1 MRNYFELLII
11 VAIGAMLFI
20 MTGMVTKESARRTQ
34 CQANLRELYRAVQQ
48 YESAHGTLPPLYIA
62 QRPQWLFW
70 HHFVSP
76 MVKDVRSFACPSDPR
91 MSYLFEKGSPLFG
104 GIVALTSCYGMNRFM
119 LPVGAK
125 KAGAPEFKLKYL
137 KNPSH
142 TVFLMDSVRP
152 FVTPDLL
159 WKDKRNF
166 RHDGKANYIFADG
179 SVKHLHQNF
188 FGKFE
193 GNKFITDF
201 TRWHW
206 R

>member
-1 MRNYFELLII
+1 MKNYFELLII

-20 MTGMVTKESARRTQ
+20 MTGMVTKENARRTQ
-34 CQANLRELYRAVQQ
+34 CQANLKELYRAVQQ

-104 GIVALTSCYGMNRFM
+104 GIVALTACYGMNRFM
-119 LPVGAK
+119 LPAGAK
-125 KAGAPEFKLKYL
+125 RAGAPEFKLKYL
-137 KNPSH
+137 KDPSH

-152 FVTPDLL
+152 FVTRIFSGKTSAISATAEKQITSLPTVQSNTCTRTFSANL
-159 WKDKRNF
+159 KAINF
-166 RHDGKANYIFADG
+166 
-179 SVKHLHQNF
+179 
-188 FGKFE
+188 
-193 GNKFITDF
+193 
-201 TRWHW
+201 
-206 R
+206 